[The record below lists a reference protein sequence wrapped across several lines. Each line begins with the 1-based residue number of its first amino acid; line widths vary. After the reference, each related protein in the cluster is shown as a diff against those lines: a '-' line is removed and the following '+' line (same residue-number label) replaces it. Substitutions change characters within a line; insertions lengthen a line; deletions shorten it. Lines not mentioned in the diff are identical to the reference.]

1 MSSVKERLLDGLL
14 AILVLMSLVLSSRVW
29 FPSNQTAG
37 LDPRQPLVQFAPP
50 ALQPRMPDIFRP
62 ERIVIRRADGT
73 AGTFQTGSVDYL
85 RLWNLTQTILARLRP
100 FPLPMAPENP
110 ETETVER
117 ETILL
122 TLPIALRLS
131 DWAEH
136 WSWTAVGPV
145 GQSPRLDRIVFELGR
160 SPGIYMVG
168 IDSALVRLGPLSE
181 LEQKALKDL
190 IREMPAKA
198 FIPQRPLNAKE
209 LPVRI
214 APDLQVPDL
223 RLVQRVQIRPLIPS
237 AYVEEAR
244 FFPDLSVVREI
255 TESTAQ
261 SFTDGQRLL
270 RLASSGVLE
279 YTTANGAG
287 VSPDLPYALRA
298 TDDWVASHGG
308 WPQEL
313 VLTGYSQLP
322 GRTRLHFD
330 LRLEGP
336 YPIESADGAL
346 QVDLTS
352 VDRVVYYRR
361 YPAFPELS
369 FQSEQTLLVTPEEAL
384 RIAAEET
391 SLFLFETVREI
402 HPGYLLQPEVKTGS
416 WSVLPS
422 WVFTVGDRRVYV
434 PAEINLQNRRPVVI
448 R

>member
-1 MSSVKERLLDGLL
+1 MGPLKERFLDGLL
-14 AILVLMSLVLSSRVW
+14 AILVILSLVLSSRVW
-29 FPSNQTAG
+29 FPSTKPAG

-50 ALQPRMPDIFRP
+50 ALQPRMPDIVRP
-62 ERIVIRRADGT
+62 ERIVIRRADGQ
-73 AGTFQTGSVDYL
+73 AGTFQSGSRDYH
-85 RLWNLTQTILARLRP
+85 RIWNLTQTILARLRP
-100 FPLPMAPENP
+100 LPLPIAPEDP
-110 ETETVER
+110 ETEAVER

-122 TLPIALRLS
+122 ALPIALRLS

-145 GQSPRLDRIVFELGR
+145 GQAPRLDRIVFELGG

-181 LEQKALKDL
+181 LERKALRDL
-190 IREMPAKA
+190 VAEMPPAA
-198 FIPQRPLNAKE
+198 FLRQRPLNTKD
-209 LPVRI
+209 LRVRLS
-214 APDLQVPDL
+214 PDLQVPDL
-223 RLVQRVQIRPLIPS
+223 RLVPSVRVRPLIPS
-237 AYVEEAR
+237 AHVEEAR

-270 RLASSGVLE
+270 RLASTGVLE

-313 VLTGYSQLP
+313 VLTSFSQLP

-361 YPAFPELS
+361 YPSFPELS

-391 SLFLFETVREI
+391 SLFLFEAVRDI
-402 HPGYLLQPEVKTGS
+402 HPGYLLQPEVRTGS
-416 WSVLPS
+416 WSVLPC
-422 WVFTVGDRRVYV
+422 WIFTVGDRRVYV
-434 PAEINLQNRRPVVI
+434 PAAINLQSRRSVVV